1 MRYFWGNKRT
11 TIPGVV
17 AGIANLLPLFGV
29 PVPPGIVDGITV
41 VMVVLM
47 GLFAKDA

>member
-11 TIPGVV
+11 TVPSVIVGL
-17 AGIANLLPLFGV
+17 ANILPLFGI

-41 VMVVLM
+41 VMVALI